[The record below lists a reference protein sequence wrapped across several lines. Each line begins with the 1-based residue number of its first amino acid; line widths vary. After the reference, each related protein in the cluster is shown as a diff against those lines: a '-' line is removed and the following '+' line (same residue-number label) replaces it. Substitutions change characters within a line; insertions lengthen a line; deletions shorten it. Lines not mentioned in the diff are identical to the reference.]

1 MRLSSTFVAL
11 ALTAVTLAGCTSS
24 TQTSSQPGAST
35 GNAGNGKPTYGGTLK
50 IGSYIT
56 ADTIVPIYAHSEGS
70 QNILGFLYDALVN
83 VDPDFHVVPWLA
95 KSWELSKDGRTYTFY
110 LRHDATWSDG
120 VPITSAD
127 VKFEYDL
134 TTNPA
139 SGASYR
145 GDYDVV
151 QSVRTPDKWTVVYAL
166 KEPNAPFLAAVL
178 GGPFSPHCPLPVHV
192 YGKIPPGQLQHMDLS
207 KHLVTS
213 GPYSLAEWKHDDH
226 FLLSSNKRWWKGRP
240 YIDSVYVKE
249 YQNEPA
255 VQIALQN
262 GDIDTS
268 FALPSTTWLRLK
280 DDARF
285 VGIHNPS
292 DQFNMYAIN
301 MRNPILADINVRK
314 AVMYA
319 YDRKTEAEKLFHNE
333 DIPTF
338 SPIPMAI
345 RWAYDPSTEKAY
357 AFDPQ
362 KAAKLLD
369 DDGWKTG
376 SDGYRHKAGK
386 LLAFTTSLI
395 AGSDVST
402 KSFELFQADLK
413 NVGIKTSARAYEFN
427 VFFNNEQKGDFDV
440 GAGGF
445 GGAADPDPFQLLS
458 SKAWAPNGLNYGQ
471 YSNAQMDDLINQG
484 RRISD
489 PAKRKALYLKL
500 QQLVVDQVP
509 EFFDVAPYYRV
520 FINKRIL
527 GVNPSHGGS
536 QFSATMYDEPSWYI
550 AQ

>member
-11 ALTAVTLAGCTSS
+11 ALTAVALVGCTSS

-35 GNAGNGKPTYGGTLK
+35 GNTGNGKPIYGGTLK
-50 IGSYIT
+50 IGAEAA
-56 ADTIVPIYAHSEGS
+56 ADTVISVYAHSEGS
-70 QNILGFLYDALVN
+70 ANDLSFMYDGLVN
-83 VDPDFHVVPWLA
+83 QDPNFKVVPWLA
-95 KSWELSKDGRTYTFY
+95 QSWSISKDGKVYTFH
-110 LRHDATWSDG
+110 LRRNALWSDG

-139 SGASYR
+139 SNAPYKS
-145 GDYDVV
+145 DYDVV
-151 QSVRTPDKWTVVYAL
+151 KSVTTPDKYTVVYTL
-166 KEPNAPFLAAVL
+166 KEPDAPFLSSVAASL
-178 GGPFSPHCPLPVHV
+178 PHVPLPVHV
-192 YGKIPPGQLQHMDLS
+192 YGKVPPSQLQHADFS
-207 KHLVTS
+207 KNLVTS
-213 GPYSLAEWKHDDH
+213 GPYTLTEWKHDDH
-226 FLLSSNKRWWKGRP
+226 LLLSSNKRWWKRRP
-240 YIDSVYVKE
+240 YIDQVYIKE
-249 YQNEPA
+249 YTGNEP
-255 VQIALQN
+255 VQFALQN
-262 GDIDTS
+262 GDVDTS
-268 FALPSTTWLRLK
+268 YFLTTAMWEALKADS
-280 DDARF
+280 RF
-285 VGIHNPS
+285 ILIHNPA
-292 DQFNMYAIN
+292 DQFNWWVVN

-445 GGAADPDPFQLLS
+445 EGAADPDPFQLLS

-536 QFSATMYDEPSWYI
+536 QFPATMYDEPSWYI